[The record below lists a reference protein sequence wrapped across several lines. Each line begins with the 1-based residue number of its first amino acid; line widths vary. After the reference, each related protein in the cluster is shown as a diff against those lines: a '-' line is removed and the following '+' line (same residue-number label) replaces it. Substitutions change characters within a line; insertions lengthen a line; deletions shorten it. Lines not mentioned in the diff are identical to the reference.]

1 MAKKYT
7 GLVQFEL
14 GQQRETIYFE
24 KVPTAQHLTTFL
36 EVLKTFTNA
45 GVRKYATTI
54 TEYLNEAGNTTESE
68 DIDEVLLVQLE
79 YFDDDHELHTFTL
92 PIPAPDRSRLELIEA
107 RGYRLPQ
114 ADGDLIAQAYST
126 LTGESYTFRDAWLFA

>member
-1 MAKKYT
+1 MAKYT
-7 GLVQFEL
+7 GLVQWEL
-14 GQQRETIYFE
+14 GQQRETIYLNN
-24 KVPTAQHLTTFL
+24 VPGAAQLTAFL

-79 YFDDDHELHTFTL
+79 YFNDDSELCTFTL
-92 PIPAPDRSRLELIEA
+92 PIPAPVRSRLELIEA

-126 LTGESYTFRDAWLFA
+126 LTGESYSFRDAWLFA

>member
-1 MAKKYT
+1 MAKYT
-7 GLVQFEL
+7 GCVQFEL
-14 GQQRETIYFE
+14 GQQRETIYLNN
-24 KVPTAQHLTTFL
+24 VPGPVQLTAFL
-36 EVLKTFTNA
+36 EVLKTFSNA

-54 TEYLNEAGNTTESE
+54 TEYLNEAGNTIESE

-79 YFDDDHELHTFTL
+79 YFNDDQELRTFTL
-92 PIPAPDRSRLELIEA
+92 PIPAPKRSLLELIEA

>member
-1 MAKKYT
+1 MAKYT

-24 KVPTAQHLTTFL
+24 KIPGAVQLTAFL
-36 EVLKTFTNA
+36 SVLKTFTNA
-45 GVRKYATTI
+45 GVRKYATTT
-54 TEYLNEAGNTTESE
+54 TEYLNEAGNTSESE

-79 YFDDDHELHTFTL
+79 YLDEDSLLRTFTL
-92 PIPAPDRSRLELIEA
+92 PIPAPVRSRLELIEA

-126 LTGESYTFRDAWLFA
+126 LTGESYSFRDAWLFA